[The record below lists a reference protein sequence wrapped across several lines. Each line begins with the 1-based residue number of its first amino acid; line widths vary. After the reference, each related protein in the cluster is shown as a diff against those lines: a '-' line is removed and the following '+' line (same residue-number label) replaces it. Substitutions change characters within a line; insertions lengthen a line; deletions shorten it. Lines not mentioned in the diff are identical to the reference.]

1 MYDPSTNSAMSGYR
15 RATRQPKDSKVVF
28 LDSAKTKKVRHDTV
42 VRVPDC
48 DGSYTE
54 GRILCL
60 LPEYFTVCISEE
72 TLTGLIVYRH
82 QWETVEVVEPIPERN
97 RTMFTI
103 YGKEGCAV
111 CTKLQMVFDMVGK
124 DYEYL
129 LVGVDYTE
137 EEFETKFPNSKSFP
151 QVELAGKHIG
161 DAQKAI
167 RYLKEHRVI

>member
-82 QWETVEVVEPIPERN
+82 QWETVEAEQNNKERD
-97 RTMFTI
+97 R
-103 YGKEGCAV
+103 
-111 CTKLQMVFDMVGK
+111 
-124 DYEYL
+124 
-129 LVGVDYTE
+129 
-137 EEFETKFPNSKSFP
+137 
-151 QVELAGKHIG
+151 KHPTAAPLFSREREK
-161 DAQKAI
+161 AQ
-167 RYLKEHRVI
+167 